1 MDAEQRQFALDQLAA
16 SQSRLLAAVA
26 DLTSQ
31 QWRFRED
38 PDRWS
43 IAENL
48 EHLIHFESFI
58 NQAIS
63 NALAR
68 PAEPEKQSHAASNQ
82 PRVLSLGS
90 AESRRARLTA
100 REAVRPTGKWSEP
113 NDLIEE
119 FRSARASTVAFATE
133 TDADLHA
140 HFFPHIA
147 FGDLDCY
154 QWLLVLSFHAGRHI
168 SQIRQVKAHAA
179 YPESNPQARNIETNK
194 LARK

>member
-1 MDAEQRQFALDQLAA
+1 MDQLTA
-16 SQSRLLAAVA
+16 SQSRLLATVA
-26 DLTSQ
+26 DLTQQ
-31 QWRFRED
+31 QWYFRES

-58 NQAIS
+58 TQAIS
-63 NALAR
+63 NALAH

-90 AESRRARLTA
+90 AESRRTKLIA
-100 REAVRPTGKWSEP
+100 REAVRPTGKWCDP
-113 NDLIEE
+113 NVLIEE
-119 FRSARASTVAFATE
+119 FRRARAHTVAFTSE
-133 TDADLHA
+133 TDADLHN

-154 QWLLVLSFHAGRHI
+154 QWLLVISFHTGRHI
-168 SQIRQVKAHAA
+168 LQIQQVKSHPA
-179 YPESNPQARNIETNK
+179 YPKSNAN
-194 LARK
+194 RKTPREIS